1 MSSLSFVAKYWLG
14 ERKLMAYGIEVFHIL
29 CWTKPT
35 GCLMLVSRMIFAGL
49 SHTHLATRKVDKLS
63 CVSFPC
69 PLSTK

>member
-1 MSSLSFVAKYWLG
+1 
-14 ERKLMAYGIEVFHIL
+14 MAYGIEVFHIL